1 MKRKGRNR
9 RQNSGYRD
17 LCNNRNGVFSGA
29 MVVYVIKHEDPAE
42 FQRRADDE
50 EQERYIAEW
59 CEKHKGRKEPLWKR
73 IVGGLKK

>member
-1 MKRKGRNR
+1 MVIGICAIIVMAP
-9 RQNSGYRD
+9 
-17 LCNNRNGVFSGA
+17 LVGA

-42 FQRRADDE
+42 FQCKADDE

-59 CEKHKGRKEPLWKR
+59 CEKHKGRKDPLWKR

>member
-1 MKRKGRNR
+1 MVIGICAIIVMA
-9 RQNSGYRD
+9 S
-17 LCNNRNGVFSGA
+17 LVGA
-29 MVVYVIKHEDPAE
+29 MVVYVIKHEDPAG

-59 CEKHKGRKEPLWKR
+59 CDKHKGRKGPLWKR

>member
-1 MKRKGRNR
+1 MVIGICAIIVMA
-9 RQNSGYRD
+9 SLVGT
-17 LCNNRNGVFSGA
+17 

-50 EQERYIAEW
+50 EQERYLAEW